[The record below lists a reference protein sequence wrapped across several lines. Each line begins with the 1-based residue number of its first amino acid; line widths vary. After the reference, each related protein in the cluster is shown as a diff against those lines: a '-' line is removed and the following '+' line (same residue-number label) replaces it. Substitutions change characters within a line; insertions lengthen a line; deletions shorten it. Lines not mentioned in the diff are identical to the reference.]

1 MKEPG
6 KKYNDEDN
14 MLVNDLRSI
23 VSKARSKA
31 FAAVTTYCG
40 RRTERSITCRIRK
53 ACDRDCFGCSY
64 RGIREG
70 ILIKLSCLTI
80 RG

>member
-1 MKEPG
+1 MKEPS

-31 FAAVTTYCG
+31 FAAV
-40 RRTERSITCRIRK
+40 I
-53 ACDRDCFGCSY
+53 
-64 RGIREG
+64 
-70 ILIKLSCLTI
+70 ILWWKETVE
-80 RG
+80 

>member
-6 KKYNDEDN
+6 KKYGDEDN

-31 FAAVTTYCG
+31 LLPP
-40 RRTERSITCRIRK
+40 I
-53 ACDRDCFGCSY
+53 
-64 RGIREG
+64 
-70 ILIKLSCLTI
+70 ILWWKET
-80 RG
+80 GE